1 MYNTFEIKKLY
12 EKIIIERVIK
22 MNMNLDQIT
31 LIRMHIFS
39 VFRICIFNGK
49 NVHPNIVYK
58 NGDIQK
64 LQNYL
69 VK

>member
-1 MYNTFEIKKLY
+1 MYNTFEIKKIY

-22 MNMNLDQIT
+22 MDLNLDQIT

-49 NVHPNIVYK
+49 NNV
-58 NGDIQK
+58 
-64 LQNYL
+64 
-69 VK
+69 

>member
-22 MNMNLDQIT
+22 MDMNLDPIT

-39 VFRICIFNGK
+39 VVRICIFNGK
-49 NVHPNIVYK
+49 NNVWWENK
-58 NGDIQK
+58 N
-64 LQNYL
+64 
-69 VK
+69 